1 MSSDVF
7 NQGLQVDLL
16 MMLEAREHRSNTQV
30 QLLSSKPQASLL
42 SATMNIPGPVKT
54 SRRLREVFEEV
65 LDAVHTHP
73 SLKQATI
80 FSKIY
85 REKATGP
92 EYYLLVDLPAKDLK
106 WIMVDI
112 EESHPWGRLL
122 DLDVLYCES
131 VSEAPSQSDVLA
143 DGKNMDREGE
153 SGTDQQLGQ
162 QALPP
167 FRIHG
172 ISRSDLNLA
181 SRRCLIC
188 EDDAKACGRSRK
200 HSIEEMQAAITQ
212 LIENERENVN
222 D

>member
-106 WIMVDI
+106 AAMIEV

-122 DLDVLYCES
+122 DLDVLYCE
-131 VSEAPSQSDVLA
+131 VEQ
-143 DGKNMDREGE
+143 
-153 SGTDQQLGQ
+153 DQNQPDSMTLQ
-162 QALPP
+162 
-167 FRIHG
+167 IHG
-172 ISRSDLNLA
+172 TSRSDLNLA

>member
-1 MSSDVF
+1 MSNDIF
-7 NQGLQVDLL
+7 NKGIQVDLL
-16 MMLEAREHRSNTQV
+16 MMLEAREYRSNTQG
-30 QLLSSKPQASLL
+30 QLLSSKPKASLL

-65 LDAVHTHP
+65 LDAVHAHP

-80 FSKIY
+80 LSKIY

-92 EYYLLVDLPAKDLK
+92 EYYLLVDLPAKALK
-106 WIMVDI
+106 LAMVDI

-131 VSEAPSQSDVLA
+131 VPEAPSKSDVEA
-143 DGKNMDREGE
+143 DDKDREGE
-153 SGTDQQLGQ
+153 SGTDQQQLGQ
-162 QALPP
+162 QAVPP
-167 FRIHG
+167 FHIYG